1 MLIRFLVENF
11 FSFGERKEFTM
22 IPNKRLRT
30 LLHHK
35 YIENDFEILKIAS
48 IYGANGS
55 GKSNL
60 IKSLDLFQK
69 IVIGKTS
76 LLRIKEAKF
85 KFNDDLNNANQ
96 ILAIDFIQDSVP
108 FYYAIEIE
116 DTKIATEELYISG
129 LGIKDDELIYERKTN
144 VDNKTDI
151 VFSKE
156 FENDEKSQVLK
167 SVILEDFV
175 KPGEPIL
182 KLLSNRDNKFLQN
195 AKLAYKWFDKT
206 LQILKPDSRPS
217 ALAHK
222 VDVDKE
228 FMNYAKDLMC
238 SFNLGISDLVSEK
251 KEIQDYFGEDNIKIK
266 EVNEIISDLKNN
278 PEQIIGLRS
287 NNGDEIVIVNEGGKI
302 VVKSLKIGHIGKNN
316 KQVLFDLD
324 EESDGTVRL
333 LDFVPAFKSVISNK
347 KVFVIDE
354 MERSIHP
361 LLIKELVQKFSLDEN
376 SKGQMIFTTHES
388 NLLDQDF
395 FRLDEIWFTEKNR
408 DGSTD
413 LYSLNDFKEHKTIDI
428 KKGYL
433 NGRYGSIPFLGN
445 LQDLNWHKYDTA
457 E

>member
-35 YIENDFEILKIAS
+35 YNENDFEILKIAS

-60 IKSLDLFQK
+60 VKSLDLFQK
-69 IVIGKTS
+69 FVIGKTS
-76 LLRIKEAKF
+76 LPRIKETKF
-85 KFNDDLNNANQ
+85 KFNEDLKNANQ

-108 FYYAIEIE
+108 FYYAIEIN
-116 DTKIATEELYISG
+116 DSRIATEELYLSG
-129 LGIKDDELIYERKTN
+129 LGIKEDELIFERKAN
-144 VDNKTDI
+144 IDNKTDI
-151 VFSKE
+151 VFSEE
-156 FENDEKSQVLK
+156 FENDEKSQILK

-182 KLLSNRDNKFLQN
+182 KILSNRDNKFLQN
-195 AKLAYKWFDKT
+195 AKLAYKWFDQT
-206 LQILKPDSRPS
+206 LQILKPYSKPS

-222 VDVDKE
+222 VDVDNE
-228 FMNYAKDLMC
+228 FKNYAKDLMC
-238 SFNLGISDLVSEK
+238 SFNLGVSDLVSEK
-251 KEIQDYFGEDNIKIK
+251 KEIQDYFGEDNIND
-266 EVNEIISDLKNN
+266 VSEIINDLKNK

-287 NNGDEIVIVNEGGKI
+287 NNGDEIILVNEGEKI
-302 VVKSLKIGHIGKNN
+302 VVKSLKIGHIGKKN
-316 KQVLFDLD
+316 KQVLFDLN

-347 KVFVIDE
+347 KVYIIDE
-354 MERSIHP
+354 IERSIHP

-376 SKGQMIFTTHES
+376 TKGQLIFTTHES
-388 NLLDQDF
+388 NLLNQDF
-395 FRLDEIWFTEKNR
+395 FRSDEIWFTEKNR

-428 KKGYL
+428 QKGYL

-445 LQDLNWHKYDTA
+445 LQDLNWHNYDTA

>member
-96 ILAIDFIQDSVP
+96 LLAIDFIQDSVP

-195 AKLAYKWFDKT
+195 AKLAYRF
-206 LQILKPDSRPS
+206 LNQ
-217 ALAHK
+217 
-222 VDVDKE
+222 
-228 FMNYAKDLMC
+228 
-238 SFNLGISDLVSEK
+238 
-251 KEIQDYFGEDNIKIK
+251 IQDH
-266 EVNEIISDLKNN
+266 LH
-278 PEQIIGLRS
+278 
-287 NNGDEIVIVNEGGKI
+287 
-302 VVKSLKIGHIGKNN
+302 SLI
-316 KQVLFDLD
+316 
-324 EESDGTVRL
+324 R
-333 LDFVPAFKSVISNK
+333 
-347 KVFVIDE
+347 
-354 MERSIHP
+354 
-361 LLIKELVQKFSLDEN
+361 
-376 SKGQMIFTTHES
+376 
-388 NLLDQDF
+388 
-395 FRLDEIWFTEKNR
+395 
-408 DGSTD
+408 
-413 LYSLNDFKEHKTIDI
+413 
-428 KKGYL
+428 
-433 NGRYGSIPFLGN
+433 
-445 LQDLNWHKYDTA
+445 
-457 E
+457 

>member
-22 IPNKRLRT
+22 IPNRRLRT

-76 LLRIKEAKF
+76 LLRIKETKF

-144 VDNKTDI
+144 VENKTDI

-251 KEIQDYFGEDNIKIK
+251 KKIQDYFGEDNIK
-266 EVNEIISDLKNN
+266 EVNEIINDLKNN

-287 NNGDEIVIVNEGGKI
+287 NNGDEIIIVNEGEQI

>member
-35 YIENDFEILKIAS
+35 YVENEFEILKIAS

-69 IVIGKTS
+69 FVVGKTS
-76 LLRIKEAKF
+76 LLRIKETKF
-85 KFNDDLNNANQ
+85 KFNEDLKNTKQ

-108 FYYAIEIE
+108 FYYAIEIN
-116 DTKIATEELYISG
+116 DTRISTEELYLTG
-129 LGIKDDELIYERKTN
+129 LGFKEDELIFERKTN
-144 VDNKTDI
+144 IDNKTDI

-156 FENDEKSQVLK
+156 FEKDEKSQVLK

-182 KLLSNRDNKFLQN
+182 KLLSNRDNKFLLN
-195 AKLAYKWFDKT
+195 AKIAYKWFDQT
-206 LQILKPDSRPS
+206 LQILTPKSRPT

-238 SFNLGISDLVSEK
+238 SFNLGVTDLVSEK
-251 KEIQDYFGEDNIKIK
+251 KEIQEYFGEDNIK
-266 EVNEIISDLKNN
+266 EVSEIINELKDS
-278 PEQIIGLRS
+278 PDKIIGLRV
-287 NNGDEIVIVNEGGKI
+287 NNGDEIIIVNEDGEI
-302 VVKSLKIGHIGKNN
+302 VVKSLRIGHVGKNN
-316 KQVLFDLD
+316 KQVLFGLK

-347 KVFVIDE
+347 KVFIIDE
-354 MERSIHP
+354 IERSIHP
-361 LLIKELVQKFSLDEN
+361 LLIKELVQKFSLDE
-376 SKGQMIFTTHES
+376 SSQGQMIFTTHES
-388 NLLDQDF
+388 NLLNQDF

-408 DGSTD
+408 EGSTD

-457 E
+457 K